1 MTRVIV
7 VDDYKHTRDWCA
19 QIIKE
24 SGRYELVAAF
34 ANASNAEMP
43 CMAGKVDL
51 LVMDVCTADGESGL
65 KMSEK
70 LKPRYPNVKI
80 IIMTSMPEHSFV
92 ARARAAG
99 CESFWY
105 KDSSIDL
112 IDVMDRTMSG
122 ESIFPSETP
131 TVYIGSAKSSEF
143 SERELE
149 VIRLLVVGMTYTEIA
164 DELFISVNTVKDH
177 IKHIYAK
184 TGYSRSLQVV
194 VDAVE
199 HKLILPNY

>member
-65 KMSEK
+65 KISEK

-122 ESIFPSETP
+122 ESIYPSETP

-164 DELFISVNTVKDH
+164 DKLFISVNTVKDH
-177 IKHIYAK
+177 IKHIYVK

>member
-122 ESIFPSETP
+122 ESIYPSETP

>member
-24 SGRYELVAAF
+24 SGHYELVAAF

-65 KMSEK
+65 KISEK

-122 ESIFPSETP
+122 ESIYPSETP

-164 DELFISVNTVKDH
+164 DKLFISVNTVKDH
-177 IKHIYAK
+177 IKHIYVK

>member
-7 VDDYKHTRDWCA
+7 VDDYRHTRDWCA
-19 QIIKE
+19 GIIRE

-43 CMAGKVDL
+43 CMAGRADL
-51 LVMDVCTADGESGL
+51 LIMDVCTADGESGL
-65 KMSEK
+65 KMAEK
-70 LKPRYPNVKI
+70 LKPRYPKVKI
-80 IIMTSMPEHSFV
+80 IIMTSMPEHSFL

-105 KDSSIDL
+105 KDSGMDL
-112 IDVMDRTMSG
+112 LEVMDRTMAG
-122 ESIFPSETP
+122 ESVYPAETP
-131 TVYIGSAKSSEF
+131 VVYIGEARSSEF

-149 VIRLLVVGMTYTEIA
+149 VIRLLVAGMTYTEIA

-177 IKHIYAK
+177 LRHIYAK

-199 HKLILPNY
+199 HKLILPDY

>member
-24 SGRYELVAAF
+24 SGRYEIVAAF
-34 ANASNAEMP
+34 ANASNVEMP

-122 ESIFPSETP
+122 ESVYPSETP

>member
-1 MTRVIV
+1 MTRVLV
-7 VDDYKHTRDWCA
+7 VDDYQHTRDWCA
-19 QIIKE
+19 RLIRN
-24 SGRYELVAAF
+24 SGRYDLVAAF

-65 KMSEK
+65 KLSAK
-70 LKPRYPNVKI
+70 LKAHYPNVKI
-80 IIMTSMPEHSFV
+80 IIMTSMPEHSFL

-105 KDSSIDL
+105 KDSTVDL
-112 IDVMDRTMSG
+112 LEVMDRTVRG
-122 ESIFPSETP
+122 ESVYPSSSP
-131 TVYIGSAKSSEF
+131 IVTVGNAKSSDF
-143 SERELE
+143 SARELE
-149 VIRLLVVGMTYTEIA
+149 VIRLLAVGMTYSEIA

-177 IKHIYAK
+177 LKRIYAK

-199 HKLILPNY
+199 HKLILPDY

>member
-65 KMSEK
+65 KISEK

-122 ESIFPSETP
+122 ESVYPSETP

-164 DELFISVNTVKDH
+164 DKLFISVNTVKDH
-177 IKHIYAK
+177 IKHIYVK

>member
-19 QIIKE
+19 QIIKG
-24 SGRYELVAAF
+24 SGHYELVAAF

-65 KMSEK
+65 KISEK

-122 ESIFPSETP
+122 ESVYPSETP

>member
-122 ESIFPSETP
+122 ESVYPSETP